1 MSHRSHQHHPTYLDN
16 GRVLLLDNGS
26 HRYGPDHP
34 AVQGKMLDPER
45 LGNFNRLHGGR

>member
-1 MSHRSHQHHPTYLDN
+1 MSHRSHQHHPTYLEN
-16 GRVLLLDNGS
+16 GHVLLLDNGS